1 MTPPRA
7 FPVNAADAA
16 WLRMERPDNPMTI
29 TGVIGFDGPVAI
41 DAVKDWLR
49 ERVMIYDRFRMRI
62 DGLGSGRP
70 RWVPDPVASVDHV
83 VLPAELPAPGQAGLE
98 ALVSRLMSTPMAFDH
113 APWTVHH
120 VPEVA
125 FDDGTTGSALV
136 VRLHHVIG
144 DGIALMHVLL
154 HAADEFDVTAPPRRR
169 PRRPLPERL
178 GETLRGAAA
187 ETKDLVTSP
196 SHLGARV
203 GAAGSGLK
211 ALWDLLAMRPD
222 SPTVFK
228 GEASVDKRAAWTR
241 AYDLD
246 RIKRVGAAL
255 GAKINDTL
263 LAVAAGAL
271 RRYLE
276 AEGQPVADVEVRAAV
291 PFNVRPLERAHELGN
306 SFGLVFLLLPVCAPT
321 PQARLAEIKR
331 RMDAIKDSAEPA
343 VVYGILQS
351 IGRAPAW
358 AHSLVVKMFAE
369 KTSAV
374 MTNVPG
380 PDRALHVAG
389 VPMRTLM
396 FWVPQAGDI
405 GLGLSILSYDG
416 RVRVGVGSD
425 AAYVEHPQRLV
436 AAFEDEFDALEA
448 EFGG

>member
-1 MTPPRA
+1 MTPPRP

-29 TGVIGFDGPVAI
+29 TGVIGFDGEIEI
-41 DAVKDWLR
+41 DAVKTWLR
-49 ERVMIYDRFRMRI
+49 ERVMIYNRFRMRVEGI
-62 DGLGSGRP
+62 DRGRS
-70 RWVPDPVASVDHV
+70 RWAPDPDASVDHI
-83 VLPAELPAPGQAGLE
+83 VLPAELPAPGKAGLE
-98 ALVSRLMSTPMAFDH
+98 ALVSELMSTPMSFAH
-113 APWTVHH
+113 SPWTVHH

-136 VRLHHVIG
+136 VRLHHIIG
-144 DGIALMHVLL
+144 DGMALMHVLL
-154 HAADEFDVTAPPRRR
+154 HAADEFDVTEPPARR
-169 PRRPLPERL
+169 PKRALPARL
-178 GETLRGAAA
+178 GATLKGAAA
-187 ETKDLVTSP
+187 ETKDLILSP
-196 SHLGARV
+196 SHLGERAA
-203 GAAGSGLK
+203 AAGSGVK
-211 ALWDLLAMRPD
+211 ALYDLLAMRPD

-241 AYDLD
+241 PYDLD
-246 RIKRVGAAL
+246 RIKRVGTAL

-271 RRYLE
+271 RRYLVD
-276 AEGQPVADVEVRAAV
+276 EGQPVEEVEVRAAV

-351 IGRAPAW
+351 IGRAPKW
-358 AHSLVVKMFAE
+358 AHQLVVRMFAE

-425 AAYVEHPQRLV
+425 AAYVEHPQRLA
-436 AAFEDEFDALEA
+436 AAFEAEFDALEA
-448 EFGG
+448 EFGD